1 MKDAVDIKKAP
12 RQERTFL
19 MIKPDGVKRGL
30 TGEIMR
36 RIEQRGLKVV
46 ALEMTQPTKE
56 QMDGHYPKE
65 KKWVTRLGEK
75 TLSTYEKYGYDPVE
89 ELGTDDP
96 AKIGPMV
103 RGWLIDFMVSGPV
116 IKVVIQGVHAV
127 EMVRKLAGATM
138 PAAAE
143 LGSIR
148 GDFSVESAALAN
160 KEKRSVQNLVHA
172 SETPEEARHEIAY
185 WFDPDQVHPYD
196 RADEFAA

>member
-1 MKDAVDIKKAP
+1 MKDDIDLKTAP

-30 TGEIMR
+30 TGEILR
-36 RIEQRGLKVV
+36 RIEQRGLKVI
-46 ALEMTQPTKE
+46 ALEMILPTKE
-56 QMDGHYPKE
+56 QMDGHYPKD

-75 TLSTYEKYGYDPVE
+75 TLSTYEKYGYDAIE

-103 RGWLIDFMVSGPV
+103 RQWLIDFMVSGPV
-116 IKVVIQGVHAV
+116 VKSVIQGVHAV
-127 EMVRKLAGATM
+127 DMVRKLAGVTM
-138 PAAAE
+138 PSAAE

-148 GDFSVESAALAN
+148 GDYSVESAALAN

-185 WFDPDQVHPYD
+185 WFSRGQVHTYD
-196 RADEFAA
+196 RADEYAV